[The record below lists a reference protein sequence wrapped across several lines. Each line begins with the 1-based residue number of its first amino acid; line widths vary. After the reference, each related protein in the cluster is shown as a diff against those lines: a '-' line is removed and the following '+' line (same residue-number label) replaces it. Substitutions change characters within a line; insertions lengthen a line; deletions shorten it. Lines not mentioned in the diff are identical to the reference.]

1 MSARDIFVVDEEQDA
16 RVREEYTPWKA
27 AAGNDA
33 AELSAPESKGL
44 AYVDQVG
51 EDQAML
57 PFLLRHIW
65 PLLIIALLVMVA
77 MATGDSAS
85 VRDIPTPCRG

>member
-1 MSARDIFVVDEEQDA
+1 MSARDIFVVDEEHDA
-16 RVREEYTPWKA
+16 RVREEYAPWKA
-27 AAGNDA
+27 ATGNDA

-51 EDQAML
+51 DQAML

-85 VRDIPTPCRG
+85 VSDIPTPCRG